1 MTDFAA
7 QPGDATAGLP
17 TELSSALAQMAGLV
31 LSRETV
37 DTAVELVTTLA
48 EATIAGTTGAG
59 VTIVD
64 EHGKRSRAASNRL
77 VEQADAL
84 QYEFDEGPCL
94 TAWRT
99 RQLVRIDDT
108 ATDSRWPS
116 WNSAAAGLGV
126 RAVLSVALVADDES
140 VGAIKVYSDQPA
152 NYGAH
157 DEHVMSLF
165 AAQAAILLAN
175 SQSLQEARQLGRQLT
190 AALTTRDIIAQ
201 ATGVLLAQGAA
212 SRQAAFATLAATA
225 RQSGRTVEAVALAL
239 LAAVTARGTGSA
251 PGGAA
256 PDHDQ

>member
-1 MTDFAA
+1 MTDPTA
-7 QPGDATAGLP
+7 QPGDVTAGLP
-17 TELSSALAQMAGLV
+17 AELSSALAQMAGLV

-48 EATIAGTTGAG
+48 EATIDGTTGAG

-64 EHGKRSRAASNRL
+64 EHGKRSRAASNQL

-108 ATDSRWPS
+108 DSDSRWPS
-116 WNSAAAGLGV
+116 WNSAAARLGV
-126 RAVLSVALVADDES
+126 RAVLSVALTVDEES

-152 NYGAH
+152 NYGEH
-157 DEHVMSLF
+157 DEQVMSLF

-175 SQSLQEARQLGRQLT
+175 TQSLQQARRLSRQLT
-190 AALTTRDIIAQ
+190 DALRGRDAIVR
-201 ATGVLLAQGAA
+201 ATGVLLARGAA
-212 SRQAAFATLAATA
+212 DQDAAFVALTDAATC
-225 RQSGRTVEAVALAL
+225 SGRTVQQLAREL
-239 LAAVTARGTGSA
+239 LAAVVAGNTDSSA
-251 PGGAA
+251 T
-256 PDHDQ
+256 

>member
-1 MTDFAA
+1 MTDSAA

-48 EATIAGTTGAG
+48 EASIAGTTGAG

-152 NYGAH
+152 NYGSP
-157 DEHVMSLF
+157 DERVMSLF
-165 AAQAAILLAN
+165 ADQAAILLAN
-175 SQSLQEARQLGRQLT
+175 TQSLQQARRLSRQLT
-190 AALTTRDIIAQ
+190 DALRSRDAIVR
-201 ATGVLLAQGAA
+201 ATGVLLARGAA
-212 SRQAAFATLAATA
+212 DQAAAFIALTDAARRSGQTVQQLA
-225 RQSGRTVEAVALAL
+225 GDL
-239 LAAVTARGTGSA
+239 LAAVVAGNADSSA
-251 PGGAA
+251 T
-256 PDHDQ
+256 